1 MEDRKLIFRDIAMLD
16 MRHAAREGR
25 RLPDR
30 IEDVAL
36 MVCNESTDLSNTELK
51 DVAKVLMVPDS
62 AEFKCAN
69 GEAVIAA
76 SDGEADM
83 VYLLVNGSCV
93 IQSDVTADMLRR
105 RYAGILVNGEMH
117 CARSH
122 VGALGDRLSVNGA
135 MKVYPDGAI
144 LRMND
149 VFRLDEQT
157 VSSYEPGLYAV
168 RRVIALDTGIARMAC
183 ERGLRFFTGEAVCVH
198 AARGL
203 LNSLLFEC
211 SPRITEVPDGF
222 DYEDDLHFINRIKA
236 RRLRGRLFV
245 DGDVELDAEL
255 SADELKLEA
264 LHATGQLKL
273 THAQFDGLG
282 DMDVD
287 CGSLRLREPGDIE
300 IDGDYALDA
309 AALDALDGRREM
321 WVSGD
326 LTLDE
331 DVTAELIRGRFSH
344 INVSGDVR
352 APRALWAV
360 GASLGDVSGECAPRP
375 EPEPEAAPDAED
387 DAEPRDPNAI
397 YVEDVAYYEY

>member
-1 MEDRKLIFRDIAMLD
+1 MEDRKLIFKDIAMLD
-16 MRHAAREGR
+16 MRRAARDGR

-51 DVAKVLMVPDS
+51 DVAKVLMVPDG

-76 SDGEADM
+76 SDGEGDM
-83 VYLLVNGSCV
+83 VYLLVNGRCV

-105 RYAGILVNGEMH
+105 RYAGILVNGELH

-122 VGALGDRLSVNGA
+122 VGALGDKLSVNGA
-135 MKVYPDGAI
+135 LRAYPDGAI
-144 LRMND
+144 LRISD

-157 VSSYEPGLYAV
+157 VSAYEPGLYAV
-168 RRVIALDTGIARMAC
+168 RRVVALDEGIARRAC
-183 ERGLRFFTGEAVCVH
+183 ERGLKFFTGEAVCVH

-203 LNSLLFEC
+203 LNSMLCEC
-211 SPRITEVPDGF
+211 SPRVTEVPDGF
-222 DYEDDLHFINRIKA
+222 DYEDDLGFINRIKA

-255 SADELKLEA
+255 RADELKLEA
-264 LHATGQLKL
+264 LHVTGELKL

-300 IDGDYALDA
+300 IDGDYALNA
-309 AALDALDGRREM
+309 AALEALDGEREL
-321 WVSGD
+321 WVNGD
-326 LTLDE
+326 LTLDT
-331 DVTAELIRGRFSH
+331 DVTAELIKGRFKRIS
-344 INVSGDVR
+344 VDGDVR

-360 GASLGDVSGECAPRP
+360 VAALGDVAGEFRALP
-375 EPEPEAAPDAED
+375 EPGPEADAEAEA
-387 DAEPRDPNAI
+387 DAELRDPNAI

>member
-1 MEDRKLIFRDIAMLD
+1 MDDRKLILRNIALLDIRGAD
-16 MRHAAREGR
+16 REGR
-25 RLPDR
+25 KLPDR
-30 IEDVAL
+30 LENVAL
-36 MVCNESTDLSNTELK
+36 LLCNEGTDLSAIEM
-51 DVAKVLMVPDS
+51 DAVASVIKVPDT
-62 AEFKCAN
+62 AEAKCLN
-69 GEAVIAA
+69 GEVVIAA
-76 SDGEADM
+76 SDVEGA
-83 VYLLVNGSCV
+83 VTQLLVNGRCV
-93 IQSDVTADMLRR
+93 IQSDVTADMLRQ
-105 RYAGILVNGEMH
+105 RYAGILVNGEMC

-122 VGALGDRLSVNGA
+122 VGALGDRLSVNGV

-168 RRVIALDTGIARMAC
+168 RRLIALDTDIARMAC

-203 LNSLLFEC
+203 LNSLLLEC
-211 SPRITEVPDGF
+211 SPRVTEVPDGF

-321 WVSGD
+321 WVSSD
-326 LTLDE
+326 LTLEE

-360 GASLGDVSGECAPRP
+360 VASLGDVSGEFSPLP

-397 YVEDVAYYEY
+397 YVENVAYYEY